1 MNYKILV
8 VDDEPINIRLLERIF
23 NRQYQVL
30 CAFSGQEALELL
42 KQHDVALIISDQRM
56 PEMSGIEFL
65 KLAAEMRP
73 RVIRIII
80 SGYSDVNVLTEAINS
95 GIIYRF
101 ISKPWNNEDLQQTVS
116 RALEHYE
123 IIKRQYDLIQT
134 NERLTTQLAS
144 INRIMG
150 RLVADLAD
158 LEETAALPTIDSLL
172 SADETVLLDT
182 HESEK
187 DLIPVFENERQ
198 YGDAAS

>member
-23 NRQYQVL
+23 NREYQVL

-95 GIIYRF
+95 EIIYRF
-101 ISKPWNNEDLQQTVS
+101 ISKPWSNEDLQQTVAK
-116 RALEHYE
+116 ALEHYE

-144 INRIMG
+144 IHRIMG
-150 RLVADLAD
+150 RLIADLAD
-158 LEETAALPTIDSLL
+158 LEENAGSPMTNSLL
-172 SADETVLLDT
+172 FDEQNLPLLAPAAAENSLPAF
-182 HESEK
+182 ESERE
-187 DLIPVFENERQ
+187 LCEIT
-198 YGDAAS
+198 